1 MDQIEAFILAG
12 GVSSRMGSDK
22 AQLLIAEQTLIQR
35 IANTLFEVCESITV
49 VGREVENPRL
59 KAASD
64 VYPKWGALG
73 GLHAALNACASE
85 WAFVIACDL
94 PFISAAMIKQLA
106 NFRESY
112 DAVVP
117 IQPDDRAQPL
127 SSFYRTVNCL
137 QQATQLIEAG
147 KRRPL
152 DLLDSV
158 NTRWVPFSEL
168 SELIDS
174 QNFFL

>member
-35 IANTLFEVCESITV
+35 IANTLFEVCDSVTV
-49 VGREVENPRL
+49 VGREVDNPRL

-94 PFISAAMIKQLA
+94 PFVSAEMIKRLA
-106 NFRESY
+106 NLREDF

-117 IQPDDRAQPL
+117 IQPDGRAQPL
-127 SSFYRTVNCL
+127 SSLYRTESCL
-137 QQATQLIEAG
+137 QQATQLIEAA

-152 DLLDSV
+152 DLLDKV

-168 SELIDS
+168 SQLPAS
-174 QNFFL
+174 Q